1 MSEPLKINTKKF
13 QTGGKVEVDGKVWDV
28 KLKGAGSE
36 LRYSQAQRQVKLYAA
51 RLANLDKKIEA
62 GEATNEE
69 LDKYEQ
75 YSHIYEENEQIV
87 YQELQTM
94 FRDSTDDNSE
104 VKKWL
109 DETPIFAV
117 LMAFEE
123 VNNGVE
129 QSNET
134 SDSSRETESS

>member
-51 RLANLDKKIEA
+51 RLANLDKKIET
-62 GEATNEE
+62 GTATDEE

-75 YSHIYEENEQIV
+75 YTNIYEENEQIV

-94 FRDSTDDNSE
+94 FRDSTEDNSE
-104 VKKWL
+104 VKQWL

-123 VNNGVE
+123 VNSGVE
-129 QSNET
+129 QANEIP
-134 SDSSRETESS
+134 DSSRETESS

>member
-51 RLANLDKKIEA
+51 RLANLDKKIDA
-62 GEATNEE
+62 GQVTDDE
-69 LDKYEQ
+69 LDQ
-75 YSHIYEENEQIV
+75 YQEYSNIYEDNERIV
-87 YQELQTM
+87 YQELETM

-104 VKKWL
+104 VKQWL
-109 DETPIFAV
+109 NETPIFAV
-117 LMAFEE
+117 IMAFEE

-129 QSNET
+129 QANET
-134 SDSSRETESS
+134 SNSSRETESS